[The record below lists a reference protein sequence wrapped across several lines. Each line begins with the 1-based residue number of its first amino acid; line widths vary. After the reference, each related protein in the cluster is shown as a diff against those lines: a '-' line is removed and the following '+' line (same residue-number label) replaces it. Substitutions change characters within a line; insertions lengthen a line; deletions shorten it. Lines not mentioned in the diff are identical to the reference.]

1 MHAHVHNHVRSCTY
15 VYLHMTECMHVWCV
29 CVYVCVY
36 VWMYVCMFA
45 FMRAGVHICMYVC
58 VCLHIYM
65 CVYICAY
72 IVCIC
77 IYMYMYIDIDIYTQ
91 NVLLDLLYSISW
103 LFILLCY
110 NPICWCW
117 KASRNIYFEQT
128 QEELLFYIQNT
139 FVYLYIRIF
148 FSKIQRSLKYIC
160 WC

>member
-1 MHAHVHNHVRSCTY
+1 
-15 VYLHMTECMHVWCV
+15 MTECMHLWCV

-58 VCLHIYM
+58 VCLYVYM
-65 CVYICAY
+65 CVYMCVY
-72 IVCIC
+72 CV
-77 IYMYMYIDIDIYTQ
+77 YMYLYVYRYRYIHTQ
-91 NVLLDLLYSISW
+91 NFLLDLLYSISW

-128 QEELLFYIQNT
+128 QEELFFYIQNT
-139 FVYLYIRIF
+139 FVYLYICILGF
-148 FSKIQRSLKYIC
+148 FFRKYKGHLNIHVDVKVTKNINFIIH
-160 WC
+160 